1 MPRESTVGAKRVT
14 FDEFLE
20 LIVRVL
26 GAARNPNGQ
35 QRDCLRHSLDVPLL
49 IVAGPGTGKTTVLVL
64 RALRAVLVD
73 RIVPEAIMITTFTR
87 KAAREI
93 RTRLIEWGIPLVEH
107 LLASEQ
113 ADGLDADFVAF
124 LRDVDVNRFVTGTLD
139 GICEE
144 SLASS
149 RGPNERPL
157 VVIEQYAAN
166 QMLARKGEVFVES
179 RRLGQP
185 FADYLGRYTLT
196 GDPPQNLGDMTRT
209 LRTIVDRLIQD
220 EVDVAQYEADA
231 GPDKTAREAVVR
243 IFNAYRNHLA
253 QTGQMDFPLLERTLL
268 DRLLAQ
274 QTPDQL
280 ADLRVLL
287 VDEYQDTNPLQERI
301 YFELARAT
309 GASLTVVGDDDQSLY
324 RFRGATIELF
334 RDFSAR
340 AAAAL
345 GGTAPRLLYLTDNY
359 RSTPEIV
366 AFFNAF
372 AQNDPDFAAARIQP
386 PKPRIV
392 PNVPSNGVGILGM
405 FRDDVEELAEDLA
418 DFLFQVFRGGGR
430 PADAMLTETISCATA
445 GGDFGDAVLLAS
457 SVNEFG
463 RPAFGNPGRAR
474 LPSRLRDELRT
485 RGVECFNPRGRALR
499 DVDEVSLM
507 LGLALEALDP
517 SSAAHPE
524 GELVTGMALTR
535 IAKDCFAG
543 WRRRAAT
550 FLAARP
556 PAVNGAGIA
565 NVLAKWRRFAARG
578 EGNAGEWPALD
589 VLYSFMPWIR
599 RFQDDPECQVYL
611 EAISRC
617 AAEAATFSG
626 FRALLIRDDAYRI
639 RSIEAVVRD
648 VFAPIADGLVEVD
661 EEIMSSVPR
670 DRFNMMTIHQAKG
683 LEFPLVIVDISSDFR
698 TNHRT
703 QVFRRFPTQASS
715 VAILEDDL
723 AHCTPIGGLRTA
735 RTALQRSFEDIVR
748 LNYVAYS
755 RPQSVLLLVGCIQ
768 GLRYTTPIRNIAKFW
783 RADGTWPWIG
793 PFAGRRPPSQANN
806 LPFVTI

>member
-1 MPRESTVGAKRVT
+1 MT
-14 FDEFLE
+14 FEEYIE

-26 GAARNPNGQ
+26 GAARNPNLQ
-35 QRDCLRHSLDVPLL
+35 QRDCLHHSLHVPLL

-73 RIVPEAIMITTFTR
+73 RIPPEAIMITTFTR

-93 RTRLIEWGIPLVEH
+93 RTRLIEWGIPLIEH
-107 LLASEQ
+107 LLTPEQ
-113 ADGLDADFVAF
+113 ASGLDADFVAF
-124 LRDVDVNRFVTGTLD
+124 LRDVDLNRFITGTLD

-144 SLASS
+144 ALASS
-149 RGPNERPL
+149 RTPNQRPL
-157 VVIEQYAAN
+157 VIIEQYAAN
-166 QMLARKGEVFVES
+166 QVLARKGEVFVES

-220 EVDVAQYEADA
+220 EVDVNQYESDA
-231 GPDKTAREAVVR
+231 GPDREAREAVVR
-243 IFNAYRNHLA
+243 IFNAYRNHLS
-253 QTGQMDFPLLERTLL
+253 QTGQMDFPLLERTFL
-268 DRLLAQ
+268 DRLIAR

-280 ADLRVLL
+280 VDLKVLL

-334 RDFSAR
+334 RDFAAR

-345 GGTAPRLLYLTDNY
+345 GGTAPQMLYLTDNY

-372 AQNDPDFAAARIQP
+372 AQNDPDFAPARIQP

-405 FRDDVEELAEDLA
+405 FRDDAEELGRDIA
-418 DFLFQVFRGGGR
+418 DFLCQVFRGGGR
-430 PADAMLTETISCATA
+430 PADAMLSETISCATA
-445 GGDFGDAVLLAS
+445 GGNFGDAVLLAS
-457 SVNEFG
+457 TVNEFA
-463 RPAFGNPGRAR
+463 RPAFGSPGRAR
-474 LPSRLRDELRT
+474 LPSRLREELRA
-485 RGVECFNPRGRALR
+485 RGVECFNPRGRALK

-517 SSAAHPE
+517 SSAANPD
-524 GELVTGMALTR
+524 GVLASGMALTR
-535 IAKDCFAG
+535 VAKDCFAN
-543 WRRRAAT
+543 WRRDAT
-550 FLAARP
+550 SFLASSP
-556 PAVNGAGIA
+556 QLVNGA
-565 NVLAKWRRFAARG
+565 NVVDVLAKWRRFASRG
-578 EGNAGEWPALD
+578 DGAAGEWPALD
-589 VLYSFMPWIR
+589 VLYSFMPWIT

-626 FRALLIRDDAYRI
+626 FRALLIRDDAYRT
-639 RSIEAVVRD
+639 RSIEAVLRD
-648 VFAPIADGLVEVD
+648 VFAPIADGLVEID

-683 LEFPLVIVDISSDFR
+683 LEFPLVIVDISSDFTR
-698 TNHRT
+698 NHHK
-703 QVFRRFPTQASS
+703 QAFRRFPTEPST
-715 VAILEDDL
+715 VAVLEDDL
-723 AHCTPIGGLRTA
+723 AHCTPIGGLRIS

-755 RPQSVLLLVGCIQ
+755 RPQSVLLLVGCIK
-768 GLRYTTPIRNIAKFW
+768 GLSYKTTIRNIAKFW

-793 PFAGRRPPSQANN
+793 PFAGRTPPSQANN